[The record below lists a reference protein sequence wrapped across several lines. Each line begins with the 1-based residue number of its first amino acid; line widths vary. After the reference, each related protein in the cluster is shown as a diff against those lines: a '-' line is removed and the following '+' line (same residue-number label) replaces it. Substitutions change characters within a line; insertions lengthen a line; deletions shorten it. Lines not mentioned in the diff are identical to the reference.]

1 VSGSGIK
8 AVIFDLNGVVFRR
21 RWAMPEPEMLA
32 LFEKLK
38 SAGLKLAILSNA
50 SPSES
55 LLIRQDNWIDVFDY
69 IGMSSETGFYKPQI
83 EAFLDVTDNIDVE
96 PAKCLFIDDETYRLT
111 GAYEVGM
118 RTHHFTSQAELESEL
133 DMLELLNG

>member
-1 VSGSGIK
+1 MSGSGIE

-21 RWAMPEPEMLA
+21 RWAVPEPEMLE
-32 LFEKLK
+32 LFKKLK

-50 SPSES
+50 SPSEA
-55 LLIRQDNWIDVFDY
+55 LLIRQADWIIIFDY

-83 EAFLDVTDNIDVE
+83 EAFLDVADNIDVE

-111 GAYEVGM
+111 GAHEVGM
-118 RTHHFTSQAELESEL
+118 STHRFTSQAELELEL
-133 DMLELLNG
+133 DMLELVNG